1 MERIECLRTHEVGAL
16 DAEMHLPGP
25 FDSAAPLALD
35 ASPLSHQSRLC
46 REVHERDD
54 GQPFAAHRARLLGI
68 AHRMLGSRAEAEDVV
83 QDVYLRWHQSVRGDI
98 ESPIA
103 FLVTITTRLC
113 LDRLRELKRQHR
125 EYLDPWTSDHVIE
138 DHVPSPEMQLE
149 FSEQVSMAFLA
160 VLERLGPEERA
171 AFLLHD
177 VLDYDYK
184 EMGKMLGKTESA
196 CRQVIHR
203 ARERVRD
210 SRVRFALTRASC
222 EGVVTKFLAAI
233 GAGDREA
240 VIALLA
246 EELECMA
253 VWINTHFL
261 FDRYDGS
268 LEGRSAWPPAS
279 GADRLHDPPH
289 DEARSLRGWPHPPS
303 LSGDARRWVG

>member
-1 MERIECLRTHEVGAL
+1 MERMDCLRAHEVCTL
-16 DAEMHLPGP
+16 DGEMHVPGP
-25 FDSAAPLALD
+25 FDSAAPLAPD
-35 ASPLSHQSRLC
+35 ASSLGHQSRLC

-113 LDRLRELKRQHR
+113 LDRLRELKRQHT
-125 EYLDPWTSDHVIE
+125 EYLDPWTSDYVVE

-149 FSEQVSMAFLA
+149 FSEEVSMAFLA

-177 VLDYDYK
+177 VLDYDYG
-184 EMGKMLGKTESA
+184 EMGRMLGKTESA

-203 ARERVRD
+203 ARERLRD
-210 SRVRFALTRASC
+210 SRARFALTRASC
-222 EGVVTKFLAAI
+222 EGVVKKFLAAI

-246 EELECMA
+246 EDLECMA

-261 FDRYDGS
+261 FDRHDGS
-268 LEGRSAWPPAS
+268 LEGRSACPPAS

-289 DEARSLRGWPHPPS
+289 DDARSLPGWSH
-303 LSGDARRWVG
+303 GDARRWVR